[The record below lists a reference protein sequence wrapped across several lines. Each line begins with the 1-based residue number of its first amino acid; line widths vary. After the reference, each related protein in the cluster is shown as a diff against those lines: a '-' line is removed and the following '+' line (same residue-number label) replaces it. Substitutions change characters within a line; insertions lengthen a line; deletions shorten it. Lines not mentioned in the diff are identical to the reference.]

1 MNAKKDIFVETKDQ
15 RKLVSKA
22 VLAVARRK
30 STVEGLIEN
39 ADFKEWFFGTM
50 VELCAFGDDLS
61 PVDEWHQG
69 LRAAAAFIRRSL
81 LIADGAPEFLAQL
94 DKRYFDGVRRGME
107 DAERKTTQNE
117 RG

>member
-1 MNAKKDIFVETKDQ
+1 MSKKTDIFVKTREPK
-15 RKLVSKA
+15 KKVSSVDVA
-22 VLAVARRK
+22 VERRR
-30 STVEGLIEN
+30 STVERLMKN

-50 VELCAFGDDLS
+50 VELCAFGDDLA

-69 LRAAAAFIRRSL
+69 LRAAAAFMRRSL
-81 LIADGAPEFLAQL
+81 LISDDAPEFLAQL
-94 DKRYFDGVRRGME
+94 DRRYFEGVRRGMA